1 MLTIIKLTYIIF
13 GLCMAT
19 NSMPVV
25 KWCQNKL
32 LNAIS
37 LFENIWLS
45 QKYAGAEIINLEW
58 SILKPKF
65 IWQNT

>member
-1 MLTIIKLTYIIF
+1 
-13 GLCMAT
+13 
-19 NSMPVV
+19 MPVV

-65 IWQNT
+65 IWQNN